1 MVKLSDMREKEVINV
16 NNGAKIGLV
25 YDFEIDLEKG
35 KVMALVLPGSG
46 RMLSFFGKNND
57 LVIEWEDI
65 VKIGT
70 DAILVDLNIEE

>member
-46 RMLSFFGKNND
+46 KMLSFFGKNND

>member
-35 KVMALVLPGSG
+35 KVIALVLPGSG
-46 RMLSFFGKNND
+46 KMLSFFGKNND
-57 LVIEWEDI
+57 LIIEWEDI

>member
-35 KVMALVLPGSG
+35 KVIALVLPGSG
-46 RMLSFFGKNND
+46 KMLSFFGKNND
-57 LVIEWEDI
+57 LIIEWEDI

-70 DAILVDLNIEE
+70 DAILVDLNIE